1 VPCLETCLEEVEI
14 NEDPEKAATERIGL
28 KRRVVAQMAAR
39 RQDLAMILFPEFVMG
54 RRLISNSVSRFLS

>member
-1 VPCLETCLEEVEI
+1 VEI

-54 RRLISNSVSRFLS
+54 RRLISNSVSRFFS